1 MYTNAHDAAV
11 SRFQSLCAGENCPAC
26 TNPTIVSSTKSP
38 TSLNHCTCV
47 RNIPN
52 EWWAVEWL
60 NKIPQNSL
68 VLRKSEL
75 IPVTNVGTDQA
86 SSTMGT
92 RAPFTPKSADYRK
105 LQDHLRANAMF
116 ARRKA
121 ESTNASV
128 ARHQSDRLL
137 TFGSGIS
144 LADALRTAL
153 KATSTVNVPPNDD
166 PQPVEA
172 DNSSHHFSDRD
183 ISRVVSQLQSRA
195 ASSMDS
201 YNSMMRQTSHY
212 VPGTEWPADL
222 RRAALEKSQLDPVD
236 FCPHESALLTAS
248 TPTQA
253 LDDLN
258 KRTSPSVLVWLL
270 LNDVEGV
277 AEDQESVCICVG

>member
-1 MYTNAHDAAV
+1 MYTTAHDAAV
-11 SRFQSLCAGENCPAC
+11 SRFQSLCAGEYCPAC

-68 VLRKSEL
+68 VMRKSEL

-92 RAPFTPKSADYRK
+92 TAPFTPKSAHYRQ
-105 LQDHLRANAMF
+105 LRDHLRANAKF

-121 ESTNASV
+121 ESTDASV
-128 ARHQSDRLL
+128 ARHHSDSLL
-137 TFGSGIS
+137 TLGPGIS

-153 KATSTVNVPPNDD
+153 KPTTTVNVPPNDD
-166 PQPVEA
+166 PRPVEA
-172 DNSSHHFSDRD
+172 DNSSHHLNDRE
-183 ISRVVSQLQSRA
+183 ISHVVSQLQSRA
-195 ASSMDS
+195 ASSMKS

-212 VPGTEWPADL
+212 VPGTERPADL
-222 RRAALEKSQLDPVD
+222 RREALEKSQLDPVD
-236 FCPHESALLTAS
+236 FCPHESALLAAS

-258 KRTSPSVLVWLL
+258 KRTSYSVIERLL
-270 LNDVEGV
+270 LNDVQGV
-277 AEDQESVCICVG
+277 TED